1 MLLAPFEINSS
12 ANIMSRKI
20 KAIGK
25 SIDNR
30 EIALLAWED
39 KEILRQAMSET
50 IYLTEGETITQKQNK
65 IGNILN

>member
-1 MLLAPFEINSS
+1 
-12 ANIMSRKI
+12 MSRKI

-30 EIALLAWED
+30 EIALLAGED

-50 IYLTEGETITQKQNK
+50 IHFTEGETITQKQNK